1 MKQPRP
7 TSDGGGS
14 KNKTGHTVG
23 KVSFLRLGT
32 KSELGKR
39 QIDQIHLCVILG
51 LSISV
56 LRTQF
61 SLYLQCAGLQH
72 LEIYTPMKFNC
83 QAMRV

>member
-1 MKQPRP
+1 MKLPRP
-7 TSDGGGS
+7 TSDGGGI

-23 KVSFLRLGT
+23 KVSFLRPGT

-39 QIDQIHLCVILG
+39 QIDQINLWFWTCPSTFLG
-51 LSISV
+51 LSF
-56 LRTQF
+56 LC
-61 SLYLQCAGLQH
+61 LYLQCAGLQH